1 MRIQLSPGRLRGRRR
16 AALSGV
22 LCVVAVAVPP
32 GSAVAASGLSPA
44 TAGATVA
51 SAAQALVPRTV
62 IPASQRVETLG
73 RNWKSSTDL
82 AWTTT
87 GDGDGLHVMVAN
99 AGQGYGWRTVAT
111 LSEPGIETDQWIGNA
126 CVTGSGRRAVVAYAP
141 RTFTNTEALF
151 DRGAFTAVVDLKTGA
166 VHKLSVRTSLAY
178 FNPSC
183 GAGERVVLTQ
193 AGDADLGRTRL
204 LQLNAATA
212 KVGARIVV
220 QGQLTSPVPTAGGI
234 VAADSG
240 ALVTVSAAGKRR
252 VLAATAGVAFRVA
265 ADAEGGVVYMEQTGQ
280 ETASVRRIDMRAETA
295 RTKTALTPQT
305 LASGGL
311 AELQVASGKGGRV
324 FVTGAHQTRKV
335 TSSVSLLTVPVG
347 SEVSTEGE
355 LALTSTLR
363 ATNADPRVPVAAP
376 AAAQPVTITA
386 TVLATNTP
394 VTFTAVPTGGG
405 DPSAGVLTP
414 AVARSRVN
422 TAAGRV
428 NTAAG
433 RVNTAAG
440 RVNTAAG
447 RVNTAAGRVNTAAGR
462 VNTAAGRVNTAGT
475 GTGRVVTASTVST
488 ASVGLAADPGDPADK
503 ADRYCAVPRNDP
515 RNQAMQP
522 KPRQV
527 EWAVDQAVRGVL
539 TVQRPANWKN
549 LGMPAYSPQGYFP
562 PLALEGGG
570 SVPSQIML
578 GITAQESNM
587 WQAARFAVP
596 GVTANPLIGNYYG
609 LNIYNSTEAD
619 DWTIKWADADC
630 GYGVTQVTDGM
641 RLSGREKPGE
651 TAMPYEKQRAVALD
665 FAANVAAGVRI
676 LQDKWNQT
684 RKAGMKINDG
694 NVAKL
699 ENWFYAVWAYNSGFY
714 PQSAAAANSGAW
726 GVGWG
731 NNPANPKYP
740 AGRTPFLDDTMRDAS
755 HPQDWPYPEKV
766 MGWAG
771 HPVEIL
777 ESPDVLVAGY
787 RPAYWN
793 GTAGGTTV
801 VGSAEY
807 NRYRVKPPIN
817 QFCNA
822 TNECEPGAKYQ
833 PNAPDMGTEP
843 AGPCASTDAQGRYDL
858 HCWYHGSS
866 TWKPDCPQTCG
877 NEILR
882 FDPGYAYQDDGTAYP
897 PTCAASGLPAG
908 SIIADD
914 VPTGTPSIRPN
925 CTNSWTNSGSFAFS
939 WPQDSNGMYPG
950 KIDTHQLGVGFGGH
964 VWMTNA
970 RPEYNSADQLLKVTG
985 TWSFDTNYTGMG
997 RVWVALPDTGAGD
1010 AKTFYQVKT
1019 KYGWR
1024 NARVQQKSTG
1034 TGNRWVSIGVFQF
1047 AGQPQVRLST
1057 SAPDGNGTQ
1066 RVAFDAVALQP
1077 VTTTSTVKVMHW
1089 NLAGATDRNRGE
1101 FKVVDRLVQE
1111 ILAKHPDVVTLNEV
1125 CIGQFDHAV
1134 DELFSAGYQMQ
1145 GDFAVAQAINH
1156 GCFNPGVNGTQA
1168 GAAILVRGEVK
1179 SDLKY
1184 AFNSDNVLSSD
1195 LPVPDLDDRI
1205 VECVIAR
1212 ITGTTKDAKIC
1223 TTHLAKEEEN
1233 VSPPWAEAE
1242 VQTKELARFFA
1253 NETHNSGPFMLTG
1266 DFNIPTP
1273 PENVAMS
1280 SLYSGLLGTGDFH
1293 EAWEERACA
1302 GTSPCELQ
1310 QGGPATHGSDR
1321 KLDYIFA
1328 DRWNFTVP
1336 ADRTSI
1342 NDDVWTCNDEKKC
1355 SDHKIAYAEFQ
1366 LGQ

>member
-1 MRIQLSPGRLRGRRR
+1 MRRGRPR
-16 AALSGV
+16 ATLFGV
-22 LCVVAVAVPP
+22 LCAVTVAVAVPP
-32 GSAVAASGLSPA
+32 GSAVAASPLSPA
-44 TAGATVA
+44 TVGRTVQA
-51 SAAQALVPRTV
+51 SAVQASAGQALAA
-62 IPASQRVETLG
+62 IPESKRVETLG
-73 RNWKSSTDL
+73 RDWKSSTDR
-82 AWTTT
+82 AWTTS
-87 GDGDGLHVMVAN
+87 GDGDGLHLMVAD
-99 AGQGYGWRTVAT
+99 ADQGYRWRTVVT
-111 LSEPGIETDQWIGNA
+111 LSEPGVEADQWIGNA
-126 CVTGSGRRAVVAYAP
+126 CLTGSGRRAVVAYAP
-141 RTFTNTEALF
+141 RTFTNQEALF
-151 DRGAFTAVVDLKTGA
+151 DRGAFTAVVDLKTGT
-166 VHKLSVRTSLAY
+166 VRKLSVRTSLAY

-183 GAGERVVLTQ
+183 GADERVVLTQ
-193 AGDADLGRTRL
+193 AGDTDLGRTRL
-204 LQLNAATA
+204 LQLDAATA
-212 KVGARIVV
+212 KVTERIEVK
-220 QGQLTSPVPTAGGI
+220 GQLTSPVPTASGI

-240 ALVTVSAAGKRR
+240 ALVIVSASGKRR
-252 VLAATAGVAFRVA
+252 VLAATTGVPFRVA
-265 ADAEGGVVYMEQTGQ
+265 ADAWGGVVYMEQTGRQ
-280 ETASVRRIDMRAETA
+280 TASVRRIDTRAA
-295 RTKTALTPQT
+295 LVAGTKTPPTPQT

-324 FVTGAHQTRKV
+324 FVTGARQARKV
-335 TSSVSLLTVPVG
+335 NPSVSLLTVPVG

-355 LALTSTLR
+355 LALTSTVR
-363 ATNADPRVPVAAP
+363 ASNADPRVPVADP

-386 TVLATNTP
+386 TVLATKTP

-405 DPSAGVLTP
+405 DPSAGALTP
-414 AVARSRVN
+414 ALASSP
-422 TAAGRV
+422 AGSK
-428 NTAAG
+428 
-433 RVNTAAG
+433 
-440 RVNTAAG
+440 
-447 RVNTAAGRVNTAAGR
+447 
-462 VNTAAGRVNTAGT
+462 
-475 GTGRVVTASTVST
+475 ASTVST
-488 ASVGLAADPGDPADK
+488 ASVALAADPADPADK

-549 LGMPAYSPQGYFP
+549 LGMPTYSPQGYFP

-570 SVPSQIML
+570 AVPAQVML

-596 GVTANPLIGNYYG
+596 GTTANPLIGNYYG
-609 LNIYNSTEAD
+609 LDIYNSTEAD
-619 DWTIKWADADC
+619 DWTISWADADC

-641 RLSGREKPGE
+641 RLAGREKPGE

-665 FAANVAAGVRI
+665 FAVNVAAGVRI

-684 RKAGMKINDG
+684 RRAGMKINDG
-694 NVAKL
+694 NVAKP
-699 ENWFYAVWAYNSGFY
+699 ENWFYAVWAYNSGFH
-714 PQSAAAANSGAW
+714 PQSEASANSGAW

-731 NNPANPKYP
+731 NNPANPNYP

-777 ESPDVLVAGY
+777 EAPNVLVAGY

-817 QFCNA
+817 QFCDAN
-822 TNECEPGAKYQ
+822 NECEPGAKYQ

-843 AGPCASTDAQGRYDL
+843 AGPCASKDAQGRYDL

-882 FDPGYAYQDDGTAYP
+882 FDPGYVYQDDGTAYP
-897 PTCAASGLPAG
+897 PTCAVSGLPAG

-939 WPQDSNGMYPG
+939 WPQDSTGKYPG

-964 VWMTNA
+964 VWMANA

-985 TWSFDTNYTGMG
+985 TWSFDTSYTGMG

-1034 TGNRWVSIGVFQF
+1034 TANRWVSIGVFEF

-1057 SAPDGNGTQ
+1057 SAPDGDGTQ

-1077 VTTTSTVKVMHW
+1077 VTSTSTVKVMHW
-1089 NLAGATDRNRGE
+1089 NLAGATTRNRGE
-1101 FKVVDRLVQE
+1101 FKVADRLVQE
-1111 ILAKHPDVVTLNEV
+1111 ILAKRPDVVTMNEV
-1125 CIGQFDHAV
+1125 CSGQYTHAL
-1134 DELFSAGYQMQ
+1134 DALSDAGYAMG
-1145 GDFAVAQAINH
+1145 GDFYVAQGVNH
-1156 GCFNPGVNGTQA
+1156 GCFNPGATGVQA

-1179 SDLKY
+1179 STQKY
-1184 AFNSDNVLSSD
+1184 AFDSDNVLSTD
-1195 LPVPDLDDRI
+1195 LPVPDFDDRI
-1205 VECVIAR
+1205 VGCLVAR
-1212 ITGTTKDAKIC
+1212 ITGTTKDVKIC
-1223 TTHLAKEEEN
+1223 TTHLAKEEDN

-1242 VQTKELARFFA
+1242 VQTKELARFFT
-1253 NETHNSGPFMLTG
+1253 NETRNSGAFMLTG

-1273 PENVAMS
+1273 PENTAMS

-1302 GTSPCELQ
+1302 GTSPCEIQ

-1342 NDDVWTCNDEKKC
+1342 NDDVWTCNDDMKC
-1355 SDHKIAYAEFQ
+1355 SDHKIAYAEFR